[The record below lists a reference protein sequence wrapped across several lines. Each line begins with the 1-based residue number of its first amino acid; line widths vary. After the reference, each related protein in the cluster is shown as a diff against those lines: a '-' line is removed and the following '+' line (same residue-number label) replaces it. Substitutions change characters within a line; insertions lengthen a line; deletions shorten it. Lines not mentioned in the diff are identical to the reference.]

1 MVPRRS
7 MNQRRAILEMHERG
21 NSYSEISVVL
31 GIPRSTCNDI
41 VRRFGVKGD
50 LRNRHSHGRP

>member
-1 MVPRRS
+1 